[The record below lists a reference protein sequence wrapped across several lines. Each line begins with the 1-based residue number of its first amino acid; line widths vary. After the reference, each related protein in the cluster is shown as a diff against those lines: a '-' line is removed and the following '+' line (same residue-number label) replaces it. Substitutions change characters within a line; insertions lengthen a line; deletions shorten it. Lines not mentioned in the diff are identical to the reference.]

1 MTGAPQQVARRPM
14 DTAVNAGAVAY
25 GIVLILATFVRTPVT
40 EALRVDTLFLPNA
53 GEKTRPVNLI
63 LGLVVAGYGAW
74 SLWGGAR

>member
-1 MTGAPQQVARRPM
+1 M

>member
-1 MTGAPQQVARRPM
+1 M

-53 GEKTRPVNLI
+53 GEKTRPINLI
-63 LGLVVAGYGAW
+63 LGLAVAGYGAW